1 MAYDAMTGTI
11 DFAEA
16 LVCLKRGGKVRR
28 LSWFVGIYVVLAADK
43 FVAVNSMIDKE
54 GSWVPDADDVLAM
67 DWEETV

>member
-28 LSWFVGIYVVLAADK
+28 LIWDSTTIRLDGEK
-43 FVAVNSMIDKE
+43 FVATNWAGQRGE
-54 GSWVPDADDVLAM
+54 WVPDAADVLAM

>member
-16 LVCLKRGGKVRR
+16 LVALKRGGKVRR
-28 LSWFVGIYVVLAADK
+28 LIWPGTTVQLEGVN
-43 FVAVNSMIDKE
+43 FVATNALGQRGM
-54 GSWVPDADDVLAM
+54 WVPDASDVLAM

>member
-16 LVCLKRGGKVRR
+16 LVVLKRGGKVRR
-28 LSWFVGIYVVLAADK
+28 LIWPGITVQLEGND
-43 FVAVNSMIDKE
+43 FVATNAS
-54 GSWVPDADDVLAM
+54 GRRGAWVPDATDVLAM

>member
-16 LVCLKRGGKVRR
+16 LVALKRGGKVRR
-28 LSWFVGIYVVLAADK
+28 LIWAAIHIQLEGGD
-43 FVAVNSMIDKE
+43 FVAYNNAAGRSGK
-54 GSWVPDADDVLAM
+54 WVPDAADVLAM

>member
-16 LVCLKRGGKVRR
+16 LVALKRGGKVRR
-28 LSWFVGIYVVLAADK
+28 LIWPSTVVQLEGND
-43 FVAVNSMIDKE
+43 FVAVSALGLRGK
-54 GSWVPDADDVLAM
+54 WVPDAEDVLAM